1 MDRSSVL
8 ISAGANDNT
17 HDQTGDGLVE
27 LKSNSKVHNPF
38 RLYDNFR
45 KGCTNVLTAP
55 RGLKGSNGFRNNGG
69 HPTNHHSQCYEVAD
83 AQSSLASTSIQ
94 ITSIKSRRLNSE
106 ADSSDSSNSADD
118 TTTQVIKVKCSP
130 KHRLSDSSTCS
141 SSNEDTRYPQPIG
154 EFSKEIFSSLDSTLG
169 RDDSLPLCVSSSE
182 QVNKASDSEDH
193 NDRNKTEKRVHINDG
208 SSTDDSGVDSLCCIL
223 ENDIKISGGSKK
235 LNENESNNQYL
246 TQDHKTVNT
255 LSASSLHDSSTSKSA
270 TSFLHDIA
278 TYGYDTIS
286 KKRNSIWK
294 KEYNVSGAVAN
305 GSDNYVTSVDQE
317 DLINEYVDTKD
328 HHTYANI
335 HFKGNSYSLVPDDKR
350 SNVELTSVVQ
360 NKSLINILSNEPR
373 KTSKSIKQE
382 SEDKVKLNRKGE
394 LKSVK
399 NGSAPIYSS
408 VNVAAKKA
416 GKKKSKD
423 SSVCKQIS
431 NAAFAK
437 LPVIKFLAEDIDI
450 GETSVANS
458 DTHGNEVLAD
468 HSNFND
474 LPRSTGPKEAEVTD
488 LRELTKLLNN
498 TSALLQRNSNLRA
511 SLTISVKN
519 PRNGASNAKTFVLP
533 SGRDGKDTAKN
544 QTGTSPINIK
554 NSDSKNGL
562 RTVATTNQLD
572 ANNVTVLVNHGYQ
585 NNTPSDDF
593 KYNEMPIDCEF
604 KTSSCIPNQADTT
617 ISPDFTKLNSDKDDA
632 EDDQF
637 ISLVNIDAEADPLR
651 PPAFVRHNPI
661 RRPVVAAAMTT
672 TNSNTTTVSVATKS
686 VAPTVCRRSIR
697 LAPKT
702 VANLANKFEA
712 CDRLLASNH
721 GSSNVSQGKKVV
733 SIDTGN
739 SVLTQKNDKTS
750 KKTNSNIPEK
760 ELKLCKKDITKIIGT
775 LNRLEEDAKRSCY
788 RPRPMTTPGSMA
800 KKNSNSNIH
809 GTNNDFCT
817 KSGTQ
822 GKIVVLQYSLKS
834 FKNNFL

>member
-1 MDRSSVL
+1 M
-8 ISAGANDNT
+8 
-17 HDQTGDGLVE
+17 
-27 LKSNSKVHNPF
+27 
-38 RLYDNFR
+38 
-45 KGCTNVLTAP
+45 
-55 RGLKGSNGFRNNGG
+55 
-69 HPTNHHSQCYEVAD
+69 
-83 AQSSLASTSIQ
+83 
-94 ITSIKSRRLNSE
+94 
-106 ADSSDSSNSADD
+106 
-118 TTTQVIKVKCSP
+118 
-130 KHRLSDSSTCS
+130 
-141 SSNEDTRYPQPIG
+141 
-154 EFSKEIFSSLDSTLG
+154 
-169 RDDSLPLCVSSSE
+169 CVSSSE

-193 NDRNKTEKRVHINDG
+193 NDRNKTEKRVHLNDG

-305 GSDNYVTSVDQE
+305 GSDNYVTTVDQE

>member
-17 HDQTGDGLVE
+17 HEQTGDGLVE
-27 LKSNSKVHNPF
+27 LKSNSRVHNPF

-69 HPTNHHSQCYEVAD
+69 HPNNHHSQCYEVAD

-154 EFSKEIFSSLDSTLG
+154 DFSKEIFSSLDSTLG
-169 RDDSLPLCVSSSE
+169 RDDSLPLCVSSSD

-193 NDRNKTEKRVHINDG
+193 NNCNKTEKRVHINDG
-208 SSTDDSGVDSLCCIL
+208 NTTDDSGVDSLCCIL
-223 ENDIKISGGSKK
+223 ENDKKISDGSKTF
-235 LNENESNNQYL
+235 NENESDNQFL
-246 TQDHKTVNT
+246 TKDHKTVNT

-305 GSDNYVTSVDQE
+305 GRDNYVTSVDEE
-317 DLINEYVDTKD
+317 DLINEHVDTKD
-328 HHTYANI
+328 HHTYANV

-360 NKSLINILSNEPR
+360 NKSLINIVSNEPR
-373 KTSKSIKQE
+373 KTSKTDKQE
-382 SEDKVKLNRKGE
+382 TEDKVKLNRKIE
-394 LKSVK
+394 PKNVK

-408 VNVAAKKA
+408 VNVSAKKA
-416 GKKKSKD
+416 SKKKGKD

-437 LPVIKFLAEDIDI
+437 LPVLKFLAEDIDI

-458 DTHGNEVLAD
+458 DTLGNEVLVD
-468 HSNFND
+468 QSSFND

-554 NSDSKNGL
+554 NSDSKNDF

-572 ANNVTVLVNHGYQ
+572 GNNVTVNHGYQ
-585 NNTPSDDF
+585 NNVPSDDF

-604 KTSSCIPNQADTT
+604 KTSSCIPNQSNTT
-617 ISPDFTKLNSDKDDA
+617 IRPDLTKLTSDKDDA

-672 TNSNTTTVSVATKS
+672 TNSNTTTVSVATKT
-686 VAPTVCRRSIR
+686 VATAPTVCRRSIR

-712 CDRLLASNH
+712 CERLLASNH
-721 GSSNVSQGKKVV
+721 GSSNVSQEKKIIP
-733 SIDTGN
+733 SDTGH
-739 SVLTQKNDKTS
+739 SALPRKNDKTS

-800 KKNSNSNIH
+800 KNNSNSNSNVA
-809 GTNNDFCT
+809 NNDFCT
-817 KSGTQ
+817 KSGSQ
-822 GKIVVLQYSLKS
+822 GKIVLIKIRSNIYI
-834 FKNNFL
+834 NFL

>member
-17 HDQTGDGLVE
+17 HEQTGDGLVE

-69 HPTNHHSQCYEVAD
+69 HPNNHHSQCYEVAD

-154 EFSKEIFSSLDSTLG
+154 DFSKEIFNSLDSTLG

-182 QVNKASDSEDH
+182 QVKKASDSEDP

-208 SSTDDSGVDSLCCIL
+208 NTTDDSGVDSLCCIL
-223 ENDIKISGGSKK
+223 ENDKKISDGLNK
-235 LNENESNNQYL
+235 LNEGESNSQYL

-255 LSASSLHDSSTSKSA
+255 LSASSLHDNSTSKSA
-270 TSFLHDIA
+270 TSFLQDIA

-294 KEYNVSGAVAN
+294 REYNISGPGAN
-305 GSDNYVTSVDQE
+305 GSDNYVTSVDEE
-317 DLINEYVDTKD
+317 DLINEHVDTKD

-335 HFKGNSYSLVPDDKR
+335 HFKGNSYSLVPEDDKR

-360 NKSLINILSNEPR
+360 NKSLISTLSNNPR
-373 KTSKSIKQE
+373 KASKTVKQE
-382 SEDKVKLNRKGE
+382 TEVKLNRKGE
-394 LKSVK
+394 PKSVK
-399 NGSAPIYSS
+399 DGSAPIYSS

-416 GKKKSKD
+416 SKKKGKD

-437 LPVIKFLAEDIDI
+437 LPRIKFLAEDIDI

-458 DTHGNEVLAD
+458 DTHGNEFLVD

-554 NSDSKNGL
+554 NSDSNNDL
-562 RTVATTNQLD
+562 RTVAATNQLD
-572 ANNVTVLVNHGYQ
+572 GNNVTVLVNQGYE
-585 NNTPSDDF
+585 NNVPSDDF

-604 KTSSCIPNQADTT
+604 KTSSGIPNQANTT
-617 ISPDFTKLNSDKDDA
+617 IRPDVTKLTSDKDDA

-637 ISLVNIDAEADPLR
+637 ISLVNIDAEADPSR

-672 TNSNTTTVSVATKS
+672 TNSNTSTVSVATKS
-686 VAPTVCRRSIR
+686 VATAPTVCRRSIR

-712 CDRLLASNH
+712 CERLLASD
-721 GSSNVSQGKKVV
+721 GSSHVSQGKKIVP
-733 SIDTGN
+733 SDKGN
-739 SVLTQKNDKTS
+739 SALPQKNDKTS
-750 KKTNSNIPEK
+750 KKSNSNIPEK

-788 RPRPMTTPGSMA
+788 RPRPMTTPGSIS
-800 KKNSNSNIH
+800 KKNSNSN
-809 GTNNDFCT
+809 GNVTNNDFCT

-822 GKIVVLQYSLKS
+822 GKMVLIQ
-834 FKNNFL
+834 